1 MLSLKSVYK
10 KMSFIF
16 KRRSRS
22 PSLDKLGSA
31 NLQLEQLQKENA
43 ELRRKIE
50 ESKTLYVQ
58 NKATLKT
65 ITKQI
70 TDKDKCIQEMK
81 ENQNALDA
89 LFKEND
95 SFIRKLR

>member
-1 MLSLKSVYK
+1 
-10 KMSFIF
+10 MSFIF

-31 NLQLEQLQKENA
+31 NSQLEQLQKENA
-43 ELRRKIE
+43 ELKRKIE
-50 ESKTLYVQ
+50 ESKSFYVQ
-58 NKATLKT
+58 NKATVEK

-70 TDKDKCIQEMK
+70 TEKDKYIQEMK
-81 ENQNALDA
+81 ETQATLDA

-95 SFIRKLR
+95 QVIRRLR